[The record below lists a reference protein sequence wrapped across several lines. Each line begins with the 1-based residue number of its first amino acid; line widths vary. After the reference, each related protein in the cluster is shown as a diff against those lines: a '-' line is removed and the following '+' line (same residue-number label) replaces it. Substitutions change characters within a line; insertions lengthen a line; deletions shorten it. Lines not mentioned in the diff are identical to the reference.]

1 MLDFTLS
8 GRAYFDDLPQPVLLY
23 GERIEYCNAAARSLF
38 ALIGASVEPGQP
50 RPEQLPPPEQ
60 APCALTLQ
68 LDGRSWSVT
77 LRRLDDL
84 ALCQLTSLREGGDA
98 ELAQLRR
105 LSLQLR
111 LRLSITNL
119 SVERLEETLSD
130 LERLRIWEP
139 VATVNR
145 NLHRLLRLSDHLDL
159 YTRTDEELMDICRP
173 AALELNSFCQELDRK
188 VAPLAEQL
196 GRRFTFED
204 CESTLHVRVNDQ
216 LLHRLLYNLISNALN
231 AGGDL
236 HLRLRE
242 GPDTALLTLSDTG
255 KGISPARLQSLFS
268 LEQDGTGEGFA
279 LGMALCRRIVQ
290 LYGGQLMVAPAEQGT
305 TVSLSLPLYRGG
317 STLRDS
323 HRRPEP
329 GYDLLLTEL
338 SDVLPDGLFGQ
349 DEVF

>member
-8 GRAYFDDLPQPVLLY
+8 GRTYFDDLPQPVLLY

-38 ALIGASVEPGQP
+38 ALIGTPVETGQP

-60 APCALTLQ
+60 SPCALTLQ

-77 LRRLDDL
+77 LRRMDHL
-84 ALCQLTSLREGGDA
+84 ALCQLSPLREEGDA
-98 ELAQLRR
+98 ELERLHQ

-111 LRLSITNL
+111 LRLSLTAM
-119 SVERLEETLSD
+119 SVERLQSELSE
-130 LERLRIWEP
+130 LEQLRSWEP
-139 VATVNR
+139 VARVNR

-159 YTRTDEELMDICRP
+159 YSRTAEELTDLYPVSALDLNAFCRE
-173 AALELNSFCQELDRK
+173 LERK
-188 VAPLAEQL
+188 MVPLAERL
-196 GRRFTFED
+196 GRRFVFEN
-204 CESTLHVRVNDQ
+204 CESTLHVQANEQ
-216 LLHRLLYNLISNALN
+216 LLHRLLYNLISNALS

-236 HLRLRE
+236 RLRLRK
-242 GPDTALLTLSDTG
+242 GPEAALLTLSDTG

-279 LGMALCRRIVQ
+279 LGMALCRRFVQ
-290 LYGGQLMVAPAEQGT
+290 LYGGQLMVAPTEQGT

-323 HRRPEP
+323 RRRPEP

-338 SDVLPDGLFGQ
+338 SDILPDGLFGQ

>member
-8 GRAYFDDLPQPVLLY
+8 GRTYFDDLPQPVLLY

-38 ALIGASVEPGQP
+38 ALIGAPVEPGQP

-60 APCALTLQ
+60 APCTLTLQ
-68 LDGRSWSVT
+68 LDSRAWSLT
-77 LRRLDDL
+77 LRKMDAL
-84 ALCQLTSLREGGDA
+84 ALCQLTPLREESAA
-98 ELAQLRR
+98 ELEPLHR

-111 LRLSITNL
+111 LRLSLTAL
-119 SVERLEETLSD
+119 SVERLQSELSE
-130 LERLRIWEP
+130 LEQLRSWEP
-139 VATVNR
+139 VAKVNR

-159 YTRTDEELMDICRP
+159 YTRTPQELTDLYP
-173 AALELNSFCQELDRK
+173 AAALDLNAFCRELEDK
-188 VAPLAEQL
+188 IAPLAKQL
-196 GRRFTFED
+196 GHPFVFED
-204 CESTLHVRVNDQ
+204 CERSLHVQVNDQ
-216 LLHRLLYNLISNALN
+216 LLQRLLYNLISNALN
-231 AGGDL
+231 AGGSL
-236 HLRLRE
+236 RLRLRE
-242 GPDTALLTLSDTG
+242 GQEAAVLTLSDTG

-305 TVSLSLPLYRGG
+305 TVSLSLPLYKGG
-317 STLRDS
+317 STLRNS
-323 HRRPEP
+323 RRRPEP

-338 SDVLPDGLFGQ
+338 SDILPDGLFGQ